1 MVVEPI
7 RILIVDGND
16 DFRTGLQQSLAGRY
30 LVQACTDGQEA
41 MQMLEQFRPH
51 ILITELLLRYVD
63 GVSLI
68 HYAAQL
74 SAAPSTLVVTIF
86 SNDFIRTE
94 LESLGVCGVIM
105 KPAGLHTVSNQI
117 RQIAERINPVYSQR
131 SAAYVTKLLQQ
142 LGIPQ
147 HRDGCTQ
154 LKAAIPLYADRPS
167 LPLNKV
173 IYEKVAQS
181 SGFSSA
187 RQVEHSI
194 RMVIQAGWNK
204 TALWA
209 ELFPRGKPSNK
220 IFISRLAELLNEY
233 LCQPEDPSNQ

>member
-1 MVVEPI
+1 
-7 RILIVDGND
+7 
-16 DFRTGLQQSLAGRY
+16 
-30 LVQACTDGQEA
+30 
-41 MQMLEQFRPH
+41 
-51 ILITELLLRYVD
+51 
-63 GVSLI
+63 
-68 HYAAQL
+68 
-74 SAAPSTLVVTIF
+74 
-86 SNDFIRTE
+86 
-94 LESLGVCGVIM
+94 M

-233 LCQPEDPSNQ
+233 LCQPEDPSDQ